1 MPTIRQ
7 QLIALLENHEMSA
20 REISRE
26 LHISEKEVFSHLQHI
41 RKSVKAL
48 KKKLVVE
55 PFECLQCGYVFK
67 DRQRLSPPGRC
78 PRCKHSRIKTA
89 TYRIA

>member
-7 QLIALLENHEMSA
+7 QLIALLEDNDMTA

-41 RKSVKAL
+41 RKTVKAL
-48 KKKLVVE
+48 KKKLKIQ
-55 PFECLQCGYVFK
+55 PFECLHCGYVFK
-67 DRQRLSPPGRC
+67 DRNRLSPPGRC
-78 PRCKHSRIKTA
+78 PKCKQSRIKSA
-89 TYRIA
+89 TYHIG